1 MIYAPPHLRRGFLQ
15 SEVNAVKRLLICLM
29 LLLCAAL
36 PALAEETPYRQK
48 VSRPDE
54 MIFSGPG
61 YDEFC
66 VGTVR
71 KAGVYTIVEEA
82 DDGEGHL
89 WGRLKSGAGWIDLT
103 HVRDVEIAAWPVSAA
118 FAADCPPVSACQAF
132 WMEEGEWTSWIVFRA
147 WEPLTD
153 VRLVEYDM
161 AEADYADPQTL
172 HTLPQLDPDVPFLAG
187 VVFAGDMTTYGLV
200 FTDAAGQ
207 QQQFAVSI
215 SGRNGMLVLERLSL
229 TDP

>member
-1 MIYAPPHLRRGFLQ
+1 M
-15 SEVNAVKRLLICLM
+15 KRLLICLM
-29 LLLCAAL
+29 LLLSIAL
-36 PALAEETPYRQK
+36 PALAEEVPYRQK

-103 HVRDVEIAAWPVSAA
+103 HVRSEEIAAWPVSAA
-118 FAADCPPVSACQAF
+118 FAADCPPANACHAF
-132 WMEEGEWTSWIVFRA
+132 WTEDGEWVSWLVFRA
-147 WEPLTD
+147 YEPLTD

-161 AEADYADPQTL
+161 TEADYANPQTL
-172 HTLPQLDPDVPFLAG
+172 HTLPQLTPDVPFAAG
-187 VVFAGDMTTYGLV
+187 VVFYGDMTTYGLS

-207 QQQFAVSI
+207 QRCFAVSI
-215 SGRNGMLVLERLSL
+215 SGRNGMFVLDEVTAYVLP
-229 TDP
+229 TAP

>member
-1 MIYAPPHLRRGFLQ
+1 M
-15 SEVNAVKRLLICLM
+15 KRLLIVVMM
-29 LLLCAAL
+29 LLLAAL

-71 KAGVYTIVEEA
+71 KAGVYTIVEEV

-103 HVRDVEIAAWPVSAA
+103 HVRSEEIAAWPVSAA
-118 FAADCPPVSACQAF
+118 FAEDCPPANACHAF
-132 WMEEGEWTSWIVFRA
+132 WTEDGEWTSWLVFRA
-147 WEPLTD
+147 YEPLTD
-153 VRLVEYDM
+153 VLLIEYDM
-161 AEADYADPQTL
+161 TETDYANPQTL
-172 HTLPQLDPDVPFLAG
+172 HTLPQLTAEVPFVAG
-187 VVFAGDMTTYGLV
+187 VVFYGDMTTYGLH
-200 FTDAAGQ
+200 FTDASGQ
-207 QQQFAVSI
+207 QRYFAVSI
-215 SGRNGMLVLERLSL
+215 SGRNGMLVLDEV
-229 TDP
+229 TAYVPPTAP